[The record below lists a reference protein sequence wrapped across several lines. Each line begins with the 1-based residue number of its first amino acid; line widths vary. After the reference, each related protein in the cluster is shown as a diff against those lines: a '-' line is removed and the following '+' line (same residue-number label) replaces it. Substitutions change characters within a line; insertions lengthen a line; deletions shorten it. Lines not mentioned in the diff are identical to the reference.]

1 MEVIRLWEKRKNFRG
16 SNEVLFRLD
25 DLENRKHEKRYD
37 RCGIPESYKAYPEHS
52 RKVYPEPVERL
63 QVRGSPNKPARVYG
77 RMLYGCRYS

>member
-37 RCGIPESYKAYPEHS
+37 RCVAYRKAIELILSLSKDYK
-52 RKVYPEPVERL
+52 
-63 QVRGSPNKPARVYG
+63 
-77 RMLYGCRYS
+77 